1 MRIKGKLVK
10 NIEQVDDYKEAE
22 IELPPVDISK
32 IKEGDE
38 VWVRRRVSVTTCRDL
53 IDCNSDTFRIWR
65 KDIIAHFPCQEKPPI
80 KLDCEECAVC
90 GKQLCTCPERQ
101 SNGSWKPK
109 DRIEE
114 LDRSSFYLTDTVDK
128 AEKMVLVGKLNQIIR
143 HLNSP
148 K

>member
-22 IELPPVDISK
+22 IELPPVDLSK

-38 VWVRRRVSVTTCRDL
+38 VWVKCKLRDVQYSQKMV
-53 IDCNSDTFRIWR
+53 IAMAHKM
-65 KDIIAHFPCQEKPPI
+65 KDIIAHFS
-80 KLDCEECAVC
+80 
-90 GKQLCTCPERQ
+90 PE
-101 SNGSWKPK
+101 KPK

-114 LDRSSFYLTDTVDK
+114 LDFYDCPLNLDNSHSK
-128 AEKMVLVGKLNQIIR
+128 ALVKIQDKLNEIIK